1 MAAATMLIPFVAE
14 PWQLFAAY
22 ILMAFGWV
30 GLGTT
35 TISTILSLWFRH
47 RGGLAISLALNGASS
62 GGIIVAPALVFLSAA
77 IGFSAAML
85 VTTAIMLAVLLPTI
99 VLWID
104 RPRGGDASLRRIGGR
119 ALSATSAP
127 MALTRRE
134 LLRSMAFWTI
144 AAPAALS
151 LLAQIG
157 VLVHQ
162 IAFLEPMIGR
172 AQAGFAVVVTTLMAV
187 VGRLVLGSLVDRL
200 DPRVATAASLVSQ
213 GAALFAMTLTT
224 HPVALL
230 VACGIYGFSVGNI
243 ITLPPLIIQREFAPA
258 AFSVVMGLA
267 SAIGTFVGA
276 FGPALVGLVRDLA
289 GGYRPA
295 LMLCIGLTIAA
306 AIVVL
311 LHRPTRSP
319 T

>member
-1 MAAATMLIPFVAE
+1 
-14 PWQLFAAY
+14 
-22 ILMAFGWV
+22 MAFGWV

-35 TISTILSLWFRH
+35 TISTILSLWFQQ

-85 VTTAIMLAVLLPTI
+85 VTTAIMLAVLVPI
-99 VLWID
+99 VVAWID
-104 RPRGGDASLRRIGGR
+104 RPQGGDASLRRIGGGG
-119 ALSATSAP
+119 LSATPAP
-127 MALTRRE
+127 VALTRRE
-134 LLRSMAFWTI
+134 LVRSAAFWTI

-172 AQAGFAVVVTTLMAV
+172 AQAGFAVVVTTVMAV

-200 DPRVATAASLVSQ
+200 NPRVATAASLVSQ
-213 GAALFAMTLTT
+213 AAALFAMTLTM
-224 HPVALL
+224 HPPALF
-230 VACGIYGFSVGNI
+230 VACAVYGFSVGNI

-258 AFSVVMGLA
+258 AFGVVMGLA
-267 SAIGTFVGA
+267 SAFGTFVGA
-276 FGPALVGLVRDLA
+276 FGPALVGLVRDMT
-289 GGYRPA
+289 GGYAAA
-295 LMLCIGLTIAA
+295 LMLCVGLKIAA
-306 AIVVL
+306 AIVVV
-311 LHRPTRSP
+311 LHKPARSP